1 MLRLITDFDGPIIDV
16 SHRYYQVYQKCLHLA
31 KRPQQQVNVLSKAE
45 FWQLK
50 RGRIPERKIALMSGL
65 SPEQAQI
72 FAHLRRTNVHA
83 MPHLVHDRVTP
94 GAIAALEKIQQLGF
108 ELVVMTMRKER
119 ELNDALDRHNLNR
132 FFPHH
137 LRYCFRNDYLI
148 TWDIK
153 DKPLLMEKALQELP
167 TPADVWM
174 IGDTEADIITAKT
187 HNIKAISVLSG
198 IRDRNQLAVYKP
210 DLIVNDLAQA
220 VNAIQASLTLS
231 S

>member
-31 KRPQQQVNVLSKAE
+31 KRPQQKVNLLSKAE

-83 MPHLVHDRVTP
+83 MPHLVYDQVTP
-94 GAIAALEKIQQLGF
+94 GAIAALEKTQQMGF

-119 ELNDALDRHNLNR
+119 ELNNALDRHNLNR
-132 FFPHH
+132 FFPAH
-137 LRYCFRNDYLI
+137 LRYCFSNDYLI

-153 DKPLLMEKALQELP
+153 DKPLLMKKALQELP
-167 TPADVWM
+167 PPADVWM

-187 HNIKAISVLSG
+187 HNIKVISVLSG
-198 IRDRNQLAVYKP
+198 IRDRNQLAVYEP
-210 DLIVNDLAQA
+210 DLIVDDLAQA
-220 VNAIQASLTLS
+220 VNAIQASLSLS